1 MRPVRPIQPIRP
13 IRAIRR
19 VNLRR
24 VPSFGQLR
32 TWLGF
37 ARQKAKGKTKGKSKD
52 GPGQAAMAAS
62 EAPPQPASEEGTT
75 ITAEHLH
82 IDKRV

>member
-19 VNLRR
+19 IGLRR

-32 TWLGF
+32 MWLGF
-37 ARQKAKGKTKGKSKD
+37 ARQKAKGRSKD
-52 GPGQAAMAAS
+52 GPGPAAMAAS

-75 ITAEHLH
+75 ITAEPLH
-82 IDKRV
+82 IDRRV